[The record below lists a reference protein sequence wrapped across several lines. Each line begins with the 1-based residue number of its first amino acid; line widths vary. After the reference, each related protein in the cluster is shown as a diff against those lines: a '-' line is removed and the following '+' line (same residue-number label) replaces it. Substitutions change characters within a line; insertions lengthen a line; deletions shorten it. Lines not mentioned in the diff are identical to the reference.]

1 MSDSV
6 NNSNGGN
13 TPNPAQGQPQGKE
26 ASAAP
31 VADMSKVSGAEAIE
45 LAREAKETGKS
56 IEEVFLSKQ
65 GKAPA
70 QRGPDGKFQSS
81 QPKEQSNQD
90 AIKEAVAEAKR
101 KLKFKDG
108 DQEVEVDEDEV
119 LKVYKSRKD
128 HQREANKR
136 LQEGQAARKQAEEFL
151 TLMKD
156 PEKFWEIA
164 EKMGHKSRELA
175 EKLMVKQL
183 EDELMDPR
191 EKELRDARA
200 KLKQIEDM
208 EKKQKEAIEAK
219 RMEEM
224 KQKYV
229 KDYETQFIDALK
241 TTDLPPTKPMIAE
254 MAKKISQA
262 AKIGYKLTPKE
273 AATLVKE
280 DVQRAQLN
288 LIGNAD
294 GETLLKLFGDDV
306 AKKILQARGAKVK
319 QAGFNNT
326 PEQGQRREIEAAG
339 KSGRMTPEEWAR
351 FKRTGKK

>member
-6 NNSNGGN
+6 NNGGN
-13 TPNPAQGQPQGKE
+13 PSNPAQGQPAASKE
-26 ASAAP
+26 AVSTP
-31 VADMSKVSGAEAIE
+31 QVDMSKVSGAEAVE
-45 LAREAKETGKS
+45 LAKEAKATGKS
-56 IEEVFLSKQ
+56 IEEVFLAKQ
-65 GKAPA
+65 GKQPA

-81 QPKEQSNQD
+81 QPKEQSTQD
-90 AIKEAVAEAKR
+90 ALKEAAQEAKR
-101 KLKFKDG
+101 KLKIKDG
-108 DQEVEVDEDEV
+108 DAEFEVDEDEV
-119 LKVYKSRKD
+119 IQTYKSRKE

-136 LQEGQAARKQAEEFL
+136 FQEGQAARKQAEEFL
-151 TLMKD
+151 TMMKD
-156 PEKFWEIA
+156 PEKFWEVA
-164 EKMGHKSRELA
+164 EKLGHKGRELA

-191 EKELRDARA
+191 ERELRDARA

-229 KDYETQFIDALK
+229 KDFETQFIDALK

-280 DVQRAQLN
+280 DVTRAQLN

-319 QAGFNNT
+319 QTGFNPPST
-326 PEQGQRREIEAAG
+326 QPERRELQTA
-339 KSGRMTPEEWAR
+339 KTGRMTPEEWNR
-351 FKRTGKK
+351 FKRKK